1 MKIYSAPDL
10 HKIDQNTIEQEGITS
25 LELMERAASAVV
37 YEIVSRYPRN
47 KDICIFAGPGNNGGD
62 ALAGGL
68 QPSNIPLYDSR
79 ATQPRL
85 SSQP

>member
-47 KDICIFAGPGNNGGD
+47 KDICSNMPNRSVMQKLFASFPKERVLPKN
-62 ALAGGL
+62 
-68 QPSNIPLYDSR
+68 
-79 ATQPRL
+79 
-85 SSQP
+85 